1 MPSFAA
7 LDRTWAP
14 QVLSLLRFVAGLLF
28 LSVGIAKY
36 FGIPPVPMFAHLSPL
51 LWVQGMIE
59 LVGGTLMVLG
69 LLTRPTAFILS
80 GNMAVA
86 YFYGHFPK
94 GFFPTANGGS
104 AAILFC
110 FVFFYIF
117 FAGPGPWSLD
127 HRLGWERAA

>member
-7 LDRTWAP
+7 LDRIWAP

-36 FGIPPVPMFAHLSPL
+36 FGIPPVPMFANLPPL

-86 YFYGHFPK
+86 YFYGHFPRS
-94 GFFPTANGGS
+94 FFPVANNGS